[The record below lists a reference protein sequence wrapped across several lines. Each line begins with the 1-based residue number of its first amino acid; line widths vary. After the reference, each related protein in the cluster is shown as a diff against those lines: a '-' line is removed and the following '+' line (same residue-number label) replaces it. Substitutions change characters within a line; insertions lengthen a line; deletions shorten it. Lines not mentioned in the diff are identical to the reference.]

1 MPYFFKNK
9 RTGKLFRVLSIDKDA
24 GTVTLKGAFH
34 EFVEPLT
41 QERMK
46 ALGYELVQQDDD
58 TLPAE
63 ETEASPDETSYD
75 PEEGEYE

>member
-9 RTGKLFRVLSIDKDA
+9 RTKKLFRVLSIDKEA

-46 ALGYELVQQDDD
+46 ALGYELVQLEEAEPQGEED
-58 TLPAE
+58 TSFD
-63 ETEASPDETSYD
+63 T